1 MKTIITV
8 VLCAVLSALLICPT
22 SVRAI
27 ILLGSG
33 DPTVNTTA
41 PTGDRGWKFQGELT
55 SHNVLGTVIGSRYI
69 LTTWHVHVSVGEEFV
84 LNGIANTVIGV
95 IDDTNSQLTVCKMQN
110 SFGSSPTKWA
120 ALYESTNL
128 IGKSFTVCGKGQ
140 QRGEPVVSQITNH
153 TPFLITGITNRGPSF
168 PTIELGVLGGD
179 VGIHFVVQ
187 QSTNLQTWDTLA
199 GTHVFSANEVVV
211 SVPKTTN
218 STAFFR
224 VMALTTITN
233 GWYLGDVDLAKRWGE
248 NTVDSIIGEYLI
260 SSFDATSGN
269 TNECMVTPYDSSGGL
284 FIKDTADGK
293 WKLAGINY
301 GSFYW
306 PWSFDGGMNT
316 FGAALFDTTGLW
328 YGLYP
333 SVSYQQPD
341 PSGQPV
347 PSRVYHTSVSPRV
360 AWIRWAMTQ

>member
-1 MKTIITV
+1 MKTKIAV
-8 VLCAVLSALLICPT
+8 VIYAVLSALLISPT
-22 SVRAI
+22 SGRAI

-41 PTGDRGWKFQGELT
+41 PSDDRGWKFQGELT
-55 SHNVLGTVIGSRYI
+55 SHNVLATVIGDRYI
-69 LTTWHVHVSVGEEFV
+69 LTTWHVHVSVGDEFV
-84 LNGIANTVIGV
+84 LNGITNTVIGV
-95 IDDTNSQLTVCKMQN
+95 IDDTNSQLTVCKMAN
-110 SFGSSPTKWA
+110 SFGNSSSKWA

-140 QRGEPVVSQITNH
+140 QRGEPVVSQITNL

-168 PTIELGVLGGD
+168 PTVDLGVSGGD
-179 VGIHFVVQ
+179 IGIHFVVQ
-187 QSTNLQTWDTLA
+187 QSTNLQTWGTLP

-218 STAFFR
+218 SATFFR

-233 GWYLGDVDLAKRWGE
+233 GWYLGTTDLVKRWGE
-248 NTVDSIIGEYLI
+248 NVVDSIEGENLI
-260 SSFDATSGN
+260 SSFDSTSGN

-284 FIKDTADGK
+284 FIKDTTYGK

-306 PWSFDGGMNT
+306 PWSFDGGVNT
-316 FGAALFDTTGLW
+316 FSCGTLRHYWFVVRIIPFSCVPRTKSRWTTNSSEGLS
-328 YGLYP
+328 YLGLTK
-333 SVSYQQPD
+333 
-341 PSGQPV
+341 SGMDQMG
-347 PSRVYHTSVSPRV
+347 YD
-360 AWIRWAMTQ
+360 

>member
-1 MKTIITV
+1 MAVIY
-8 VLCAVLSALLICPT
+8 AVLSALLISPIN
-22 SVRAI
+22 VRAI
-27 ILLGSG
+27 ILFGSG

-41 PTGDRGWKFQGELT
+41 PSGDRGWKFQGNLT
-55 SHNVLGTVIGSRYI
+55 NNNVLGTVIGSRYI
-69 LTTWHVHVSVGEEFV
+69 LTTQHIHVSVGESFL
-84 LNGIANTVIGV
+84 LNGVVNTVTKV

-110 SFGSSPTKWA
+110 SFGSSSANWA
-120 ALYESTNL
+120 TLYESTNL

-140 QRGEPVVSQITNH
+140 QRGDPVVSQITNH

-168 PTIELGVLGGD
+168 GTVELGVLGGD
-179 VGIHFVVQ
+179 VGIHFVIQ
-187 QSTNLQTWDTLA
+187 QSTNLQTWSTLA
-199 GTHVFSANEVVV
+199 GTHVFSANEVSV
-211 SVPKTTN
+211 SIPKTTN
-218 STAFFR
+218 SSVFFR

-233 GWYLGDVDLAKRWGE
+233 GWYLGATDLVKRWGE
-248 NTVDSIIGEYLI
+248 NTVDTISGEYLI
-260 SSFDATSGN
+260 SAFDGSSSN

-284 FIKDTADGK
+284 FIKDTDGK

-306 PWSFDGGMNT
+306 PWSLDGGLNT

-333 SVSYQQPD
+333 SVSYQGQSPD
-341 PSGQPV
+341 GQPV
-347 PSRVYHTSVSPRV
+347 PAKCYHTSVSPRV